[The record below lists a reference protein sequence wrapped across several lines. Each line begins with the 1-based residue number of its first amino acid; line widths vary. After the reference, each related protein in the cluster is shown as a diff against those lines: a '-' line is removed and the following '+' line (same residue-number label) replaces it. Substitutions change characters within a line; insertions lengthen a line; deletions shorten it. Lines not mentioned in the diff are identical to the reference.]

1 MLPSI
6 LKRNSSL
13 PIVRP
18 FPTSLIPAPHTL
30 PWQAAFVVA
39 HVHHNPVQDLIR

>member
-18 FPTSLIPAPHTL
+18 FPTSLVPAPYTL
-30 PWQAAFVVA
+30 PRQTAFIAVY
-39 HVHHNPVQDLIR
+39 VHHNPVQELVR